1 MTDETEKVYK
11 ILQDIMKNVWEQ
23 QKYAEV
29 KNGVLLTLNIA
40 IFAIVARIYFSVSA
54 TINNNLYTQWAFYI
68 LVVLLII
75 HIVCVMQSFFPK
87 DKNKEDIKSTND
99 DINIFFFGDIQKSN
113 SSKYLELLVK
123 KIGAE
128 KSEIS
133 QDTLLDLANQIVKLS
148 EIAQS
153 KYRSFKFAIYRMY
166 GLGFL
171 FFIYFTYLYFI

>member
-1 MTDETEKVYK
+1 MTDETEKIYK

-29 KNGVLLTLNIA
+29 KNGVLLTLNVA
-40 IFAIVARIYFSVSA
+40 IFAIIARVYFSVLA
-54 TINNNLYTQWAFYI
+54 TINNNIYTQLAFFI

-75 HIVCVMQSFFPK
+75 HIVCIMQSFFPK
-87 DKNKEDIKSTND
+87 DKNKENSKWTND
-99 DINIFFFGDIQKSN
+99 DINIFFFGDIQKLN
-113 SSKYLELLVK
+113 SSRYLRILIE

-133 QDTLLDLANQIVKLS
+133 QATLLDLANQIVKLS

-153 KYRSFKFAIYRMY
+153 KYTSFKFAIYRMY
-166 GLGFL
+166 GLVLL
-171 FFIYFTYLYFI
+171 FFIYFTYLYFM